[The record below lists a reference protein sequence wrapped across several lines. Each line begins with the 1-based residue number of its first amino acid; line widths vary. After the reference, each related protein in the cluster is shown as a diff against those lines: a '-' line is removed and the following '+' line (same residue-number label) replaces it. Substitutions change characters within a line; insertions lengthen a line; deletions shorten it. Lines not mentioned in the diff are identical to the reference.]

1 MASLASRRG
10 ASSFS
15 STIKTAISNL
25 SVQLLEPVN
34 YYVDGSTVRFYY
46 KEGNSVIDYSEAD
59 LLFAGFTQIPKGSK
73 PIKSRFFKALAST
86 SSLSAAPTI
95 GEQRVSAREVAPF
108 PIDQPTNKPSAIPDW
123 ALENEVRSCSSYS
136 AGYTIKQHQTD
147 IDKRLALKRQ
157 AAKQPKVQP
166 SAKRTK
172 IVRPYWSVDD
182 GLHRDWDYSAEFT
195 KEQHQFDINER
206 LASRQE
212 QARQSAKQPKS
223 SSKASAN
230 KKAQQKKQK
239 SYNDSSSEDNNKV
252 VEPSKSP
259 KNSIPSDES
268 SVESEE
274 EDEEREE
281 QSEKF
286 NTLVV
291 ARYLQVVA
299 DHQYLEVKTAR
310 KSLTDAQ
317 KYYINKKGIE
327 TAYEHRRNC
336 RWPKCKEI
344 QCSSYCDGCS
354 ISTKD
359 VPGPEVASCLYSLC
373 YSHYG
378 SHIAQ
383 FCAGSVKRLVRKK
396 FVIYD
401 K

>member
-1 MASLASRRG
+1 MASLSSRRNPG
-10 ASSFS
+10 NSFASIFKA
-15 STIKTAISNL
+15 TIQRLA
-25 SVQLLEPVN
+25 VQLKQRENFYL
-34 YYVDGSTVRFYY
+34 DGSTIRFCY
-46 KEGNSVIDYSEAD
+46 EHIDYSESD
-59 LLFAGFTQIPKGSK
+59 LLLGGFSDFPKGRLPTKAQFSK
-73 PIKSRFFKALAST
+73 AKET
-86 SSLSAAPTI
+86 SSSSAAPTI
-95 GEQRVSAREVAPF
+95 GKQRLSAREVEPL
-108 PIDQPTNKPSAIPDW
+108 PIEQPTNKPSAIPDW
-123 ALENEVRSCSSYS
+123 ASENEVRSCSSYS
-136 AGYTIKQHQTD
+136 ASYTIKQHQID
-147 IDKRLALKRQ
+147 IDKRLALALKRP
-157 AAKQPKVQP
+157 AVKQPKVQP
-166 SAKRTK
+166 AAKRTK
-172 IVRPYWSVDD
+172 IVRPFWWVDD
-182 GLHRDWDYSAEFT
+182 GLHRDWDYSAEYT
-195 KEQHQFDINER
+195 KEQHQLDIDER
-206 LASRQE
+206 LASYKEQ

-223 SSKASAN
+223 SSRASAN
-230 KKAQQKKQK
+230 KKAQRKKQE
-239 SYNDSSSEDNNKV
+239 SDNDNSSEDDNKV
-252 VEPSKSP
+252 AKPSNSP
-259 KNSIPSDES
+259 KKSIPSDES

-344 QCSSYCDGCS
+344 QCSRYCDGCS